1 VSLVGRAAGKEL
13 FFTDALAVMDEMI
26 SLSIVPTQS
35 QSRQQQQ
42 QHQQQQQQ
50 QHQQQQ
56 GLADDDPL
64 KQHMLKAW
72 VRIW

>member
-1 VSLVGRAAGKEL
+1 MVIQECVSLVGRAAGKEL

-26 SLSIVPTQS
+26 ALSILVPAQQS
-35 QSRQQQQ
+35 QEQQ
-42 QHQQQQQQ
+42 
-50 QHQQQQ
+50 QQQQ

>member
-26 SLSIVPTQS
+26 ALSIVVPAQQQS
-35 QSRQQQQ
+35 QQ
-42 QHQQQQQQ
+42 QHQ
-50 QHQQQQ
+50 QQQQ

>member
-1 VSLVGRAAGKEL
+1 VSLVGRAAGKDL

-26 SLSIVPTQS
+26 ALSIVVVPA
-35 QSRQQQQ
+35 QQQQ
-42 QHQQQQQQ
+42 SQQQ
-50 QHQQQQ
+50 QQQQ